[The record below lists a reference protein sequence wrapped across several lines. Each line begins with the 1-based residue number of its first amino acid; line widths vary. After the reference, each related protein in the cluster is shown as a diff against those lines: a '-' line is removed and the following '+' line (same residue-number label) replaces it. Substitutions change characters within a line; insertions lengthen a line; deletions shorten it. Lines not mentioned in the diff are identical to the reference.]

1 MKPQELEI
9 TIGNDGKV
17 VVHVNGVQ
25 GEECTGLTKTLEQ
38 AIGTVED
45 RVMKAEYYEQPV
57 TDRTNIRARE
67 K

>member
-17 VVHVNGVQ
+17 VVHVNGAQ
-25 GEECTGLTKTLEQ
+25 GEECIGLTKALEQ
-38 AIGTVED
+38 AVGSVED
-45 RVMKAEYYEQPV
+45 RMMKAEYYEQPV
-57 TDRTNIRARE
+57 TDRLFVRAKE